1 MRLRDDQWQKLEPL
15 LIGRPGH
22 PGANGRNNRQFID
35 AMILI
40 ASNKV
45 RWTCLPPELGS
56 QGATYMRFRRWTES
70 GRWDQ
75 LAEAVSDDQDLFG
88 TMQRIA
94 AQGHSCTARIQQ
106 RLRGQAN
113 ETMYRARLDEAPLA
127 AAETTRPTELASN
140 TDNSTLHWAG
150 LVSDRT
156 PCILP
161 DLKRQSIMQE
171 N

>member
-35 AMILI
+35 AMILM
-40 ASNKV
+40 ASNKN
-45 RWTCLPPELGS
+45 RWTSLPPEFGS
-56 QGATYMRFRRWTES
+56 RGATYMRFRRWTES

-94 AQGHSCTARIQQ
+94 AQGRSCTARIQQ
-106 RLRGQAN
+106 RLRRQA
-113 ETMYRARLDEAPLA
+113 D
-127 AAETTRPTELASN
+127 RPSRCSN
-140 TDNSTLHWAG
+140 VDGWKQPDPQSLRRHG
-150 LVSDRT
+150 SDG
-156 PCILP
+156 
-161 DLKRQSIMQE
+161 
-171 N
+171 